1 MKAINVIIA
10 HSLQKNQNSSL
21 NGTGSKPDVYTG
33 SSVSTRGKVPVS
45 SAVSDSRCLRENRQ
59 ASGPEIQQIKGLFFT
74 TAGNCAKGEYSGV
87 VAGVS
92 INQSINQAEFFRVA

>member
-10 HSLQKNQNSSL
+10 CSLHKKNQNSPL
-21 NGTGSKPDVYTG
+21 NGTGSKPNVYTG

-59 ASGPEIQQIKGLFFT
+59 ASGPEIQQIKGLFYH
-74 TAGNCAKGEYSGV
+74 CGEL
-87 VAGVS
+87 
-92 INQSINQAEFFRVA
+92 R